1 MIEEKRC
8 NHLFT
13 IKAFTL
19 KKNESAY
26 FEKRKSRCLHFCS
39 LAQLTA
45 SELTGRR
52 WMFSRSGL
60 SVTGGFIRLST
71 CFQSVEVVT
80 LSRRLTVLSRSRRP
94 PLPAGVHWRRSYSKN
109 RQMPKKEKAVSYW
122 SSSFLLHH
130 SLTSSHWCFYIYI

>member
-1 MIEEKRC
+1 MTERRTEVLI
-8 NHLFT
+8 
-13 IKAFTL
+13 L
-19 KKNESAY
+19 KSGNNDVY
-26 FEKRKSRCLHFCS
+26 NTS
-39 LAQLTA
+39 LAKLTA

-80 LSRRLTVLSRSRRP
+80 LSRRLTVLSRSILP
-94 PLPAGVHWRRSYSKN
+94 PLPAGVHWRRSYSRN

-122 SSSFLLHH
+122 SSFFLLLP
-130 SLTSSHWCFYIYI
+130 SLTSSHWCFYIYIYAKHKC